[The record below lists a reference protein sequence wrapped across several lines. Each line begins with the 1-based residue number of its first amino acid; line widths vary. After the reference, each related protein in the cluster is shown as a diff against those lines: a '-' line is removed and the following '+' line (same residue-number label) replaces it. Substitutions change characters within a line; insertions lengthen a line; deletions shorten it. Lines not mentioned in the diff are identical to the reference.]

1 MPCSSAEPGIGCTLG
16 AHEARSKSASTGR
29 KQKAIDDRRL
39 TVVVYTLPVPRDL
52 QNDHIRE
59 SRFTSGNVRISSHPL
74 LVAQEEESKTH
85 LNGIKLY
92 SGDQDRV
99 VLVVLSLGI
108 PTEDR
113 TKVVI
118 RDELLV
124 LSWFQEKVTER

>member
-1 MPCSSAEPGIGCTLG
+1 MTGGLRSSFTPFLFL
-16 AHEARSKSASTGR
+16 
-29 KQKAIDDRRL
+29 AIYR
-39 TVVVYTLPVPRDL
+39 TITFAGK
-52 QNDHIRE
+52 HIR
-59 SRFTSGNVRISSHPL
+59 VRYYQYQFPSP
-74 LVAQEEESKTH
+74 QMDRSKTH
-85 LNGIKLY
+85 LDGIKLY

-124 LSWFQEKVTER
+124 LFPE